1 MAKRFVMVEST
12 ETGRQKLMTVREFKE
27 TFGAPE
33 SEEILAG
40 YWGNIVAFKTEGCTC
55 GEGND
60 LHLGHCE
67 GCPLRKFQTKDER
80 LMANA
85 TIRHWE
91 KGGA

>member
-1 MAKRFVMVEST
+1 MAKRFVIVEST
-12 ETGRQKLMTVREFKE
+12 ETGRQKLMTAREFKK

-60 LHLGHCE
+60 LSLGHCE
-67 GCPLRKFQTKDER
+67 GCCLRKYQTKDER
-80 LMANA
+80 LMANGPLSD
-85 TIRHWE
+85 W
-91 KGGA
+91 K